1 MKIHE
6 LRSKPRFRVTSQV
19 HIQLLGS
26 CGGECS
32 GRVNDISDT
41 GLGLTVDRDLRI
53 GGIVK
58 TIIGDRLMIGVV
70 RHCERRNRSY
80 SAGVELIHSV
90 TKAEIDLLLGEWG
103 LTLS

>member
-1 MKIHE
+1 MKTHE

-19 HIQLLGS
+19 QIQILGT

-41 GLGLTVDRDLRI
+41 GLGLIVDRDLRV

-58 TIIGDRLMIGVV
+58 TVVGDRLMIGVV
-70 RHCERRNRSY
+70 RHCERKNRSY
-80 SAGVELIHSV
+80 SAGIELVHSV
-90 TKAEIDLLLGEWG
+90 TKSEIDRLFVEWG
-103 LTLS
+103 LRLS